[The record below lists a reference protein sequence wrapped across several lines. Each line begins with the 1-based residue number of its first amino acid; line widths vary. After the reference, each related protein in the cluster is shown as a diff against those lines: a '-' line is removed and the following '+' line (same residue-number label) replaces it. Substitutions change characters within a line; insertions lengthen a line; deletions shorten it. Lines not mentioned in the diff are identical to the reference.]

1 MDVLLL
7 SRLLKELIIDNDR
20 IPLPG
25 MGYFQTEPMPAYFSE
40 DSKTI
45 YPPSKRISFK
55 RDDRASGDL
64 VARYYAAGT
73 GIDEKTATTELET
86 FLQQLKITLQEKKSI
101 EFPGLGKLRN
111 TQEGSAYFVA
121 EQEGGIF
128 AQAFGFEPVILKP
141 IKTAQATTA
150 IENAAET
157 PAMPPSPTADTSS
170 AGTEKPAQTE
180 IDPKQA
186 ASTSNGGK
194 KCRRTLF
201 IILGILAALIIA
213 AVILVVLGRSGKLDH
228 LIYSDEEL
236 ELLEQHG
243 M

>member
-40 DSKTI
+40 DGKTI

-55 RDDRASGDL
+55 GDERAAGDL

-73 GIDEKTATTELET
+73 GMDGKTA
-86 FLQQLKITLQEKKSI
+86 QERKNI
-101 EFPGLGKLRN
+101 EFPGLGRLRS
-111 TQEGSAYFVA
+111 TLEGNVYFVA
-121 EQEGGIF
+121 EKDGGIF
-128 AQAFGFEPVILKP
+128 AQAFGFEPVTLKP
-141 IKTAQATTA
+141 VKTAPITAATET
-150 IENAAET
+150 AAET
-157 PAMPPSPTADTSS
+157 PATAPTPTAAASP

-180 IDPKQA
+180 TAPKPA
-186 ASTSNGGK
+186 EPTSTGGK
-194 KCRRTLF
+194 KGHRILF

-213 AVILVVLGRSGKLDH
+213 AVILVELGRSGKLDH

>member
-40 DSKTI
+40 DGKTI

-55 RDDRASGDL
+55 GDERAAGDL

-73 GIDEKTATTELET
+73 GMDGKTAATELEA
-86 FLQQLKITLQEKKSI
+86 FLQQLKVTLQERKNI
-101 EFPGLGKLRN
+101 EFPGLGRLRS
-111 TQEGSAYFVA
+111 TLEGNVYFVA
-121 EQEGGIF
+121 EKDGGIF
-128 AQAFGFEPVILKP
+128 AQAFGFEPVTLKP
-141 IKTAQATTA
+141 VK
-150 IENAAET
+150 AA
-157 PAMPPSPTADTSS
+157 ASP

-180 IDPKQA
+180 TAPKPA
-186 ASTSNGGK
+186 EPTSTGGK
-194 KCRRTLF
+194 KGHRILF

-213 AVILVVLGRSGKLDH
+213 AVILVELGRSGKLDH

>member
-25 MGYFQTEPMPAYFSE
+25 MGYFITEPMPAYFSE
-40 DSKTI
+40 DGKTI

-55 RDDRASGDL
+55 GDDRAKGNL
-64 VARYYAAGT
+64 VAQYYAAGS
-73 GIDEKTATTELET
+73 GIDEKTAIMELEA
-86 FLQQLKITLQEKKSI
+86 FLQQLKITLKERKNI
-101 EFPGLGKLRN
+101 DFPGLGRLRS
-111 TQEGSAYFVA
+111 TLEGNSYFVA
-121 EQEGGIF
+121 EQNGGIF

-141 IKTAQATTA
+141 VNNETDASQEPGYNSNVTTTA
-150 IENAAET
+150 ET
-157 PAMPPSPTADTSS
+157 MPEPYTDTTSKE
-170 AGTEKPAQTE
+170 TQTDGSKHKSHR
-180 IDPKQA
+180 I
-186 ASTSNGGK
+186 
-194 KCRRTLF
+194 LF

-213 AVILVVLGRSGKLDH
+213 AVILVELGRSGKLDH

>member
-40 DSKTI
+40 DGKTI

-55 RDDRASGDL
+55 GDERAAGDL

-73 GIDEKTATTELET
+73 GMDGKTAATE
-86 FLQQLKITLQEKKSI
+86 
-101 EFPGLGKLRN
+101 
-111 TQEGSAYFVA
+111 YFVA
-121 EQEGGIF
+121 EKDGGIF
-128 AQAFGFEPVILKP
+128 AQAFGFEPVTLKP
-141 IKTAQATTA
+141 VKTAPATTSPEPA
-150 IENAAET
+150 TET
-157 PAMPPSPTADTSS
+157 PASTPTPTAAASP

-180 IDPKQA
+180 TAPKPA
-186 ASTSNGGK
+186 EPTSTGGK
-194 KCRRTLF
+194 KGHRILF
-201 IILGILAALIIA
+201 IILGILAAMIIA
-213 AVILVVLGRSGKLDH
+213 AVILVELGRSGKLDH